1 MNKAIKDLMDAKLFY
16 GIELLN
22 RLSQLHYDTGYSTK
36 TITVNKGIL
45 DDSIENLI
53 EELGK
58 EVEAQEILFKYKK
71 QYNLL

>member
-16 GIELLN
+16 SIELLN
-22 RLSQLHYDTGYSTK
+22 RLSKLHYDTGYSTK
-36 TITVNKGIL
+36 TIAVNRGIL
-45 DDSIENLI
+45 DDSVENLI
-53 EELGK
+53 EELGR